1 MAKIE
6 ALSTTIFKES
16 EERKIIGVATII
28 LSQDGKILVIQETE
42 DKPWLDKK
50 RGDWS
55 IPAETIKEGETEME
69 ALLRVIKEEVGENG
83 DIICNPENDWIG
95 DYQFGVG
102 SNIWGRAYLLHFNG
116 TSDTLRS
123 FSAER
128 NEVIN
133 HRWIV
138 PQEIR
143 NLPRRKGVSEI
154 VEDFI
159 IGRRGI
165 IQEECS
171 PGFRPN
177 Q

>member
-1 MAKIE
+1 MAETE
-6 ALSTTIFKES
+6 ALIPIIFKES
-16 EERKIIGVATII
+16 EERNIVGVAAII

-55 IPAETIKEGETEME
+55 IPAETVKEGETEIE

-83 DIICNPENDWIG
+83 DIICYPENDWIG

-102 SNIWGRAYLLHFNG
+102 LSIWGRAYLLHFNG
-116 TSDTLRS
+116 VSDTPRS
-123 FSAER
+123 FNAER
-128 NEVIN
+128 DEVIN
-133 HRWIV
+133 HRWIT

-143 NLPRRKGVSEI
+143 NLPRRKGVLEI
-154 VEDFI
+154 VEDFME
-159 IGRRGI
+159 GRKGI
-165 IQEECS
+165 VREECS
-171 PGFRPN
+171 SGFRPN